1 MDPEKTPDKKEIQR
15 INRLQSKIFS
25 ELVSCFDPPLAEG
38 VPQRLKEIVASAC
51 ICPEETV
58 LDVGSGTGI
67 LIPLIKEYH
76 PSRIYACD
84 LSHSML
90 KQLKGH
96 YPEVEAVVSDVR
108 DLALPDASVHVVFI
122 NATYPNIVDK
132 KGAFANI
139 IRMMTQAGRMVISH
153 PMGKSFIDGLRKSTP
168 FPLDDFPEKPE
179 ARTLLE
185 PYGFR
190 IEGFIDKPSLYI
202 LVAVK
207 R

>member
-51 ICPEETV
+51 IC
-58 LDVGSGTGI
+58 
-67 LIPLIKEYH
+67 
-76 PSRIYACD
+76 
-84 LSHSML
+84 
-90 KQLKGH
+90 
-96 YPEVEAVVSDVR
+96 PEVEAVVSDVR